1 MNLKNKILSKI
12 QKEKIE
18 PLPESY
24 FIQKYRILWGLLGFT
39 VLLGIIGSGF
49 LIEDS
54 SEFFG
59 MIQYTRGDMGIF
71 ILPNIF
77 WIILLLFLL
86 FVGVQSLRHTAIGYR
101 YPAFR
106 MLILGIAIIF
116 VGGYFFR
123 MSGLGPQMHTFLVR
137 NIPGV
142 SDLLYNEGSW
152 DMPENGRLAGTIIER
167 NDKQIS
173 VKDTHG
179 GIWDVSIQD
188 SFISPMVIWEERIRI
203 LGSKQGD
210 NVFIAEKILPW
221 FGKGKGKMGRMNH

>member
-24 FIQKYRILWGLLGFT
+24 FIQKYRILWWLLWFT

-59 MIQYTRGDMGIF
+59 MIQYTRWDMWIF

-86 FVGVQSLRHTAIGYR
+86 FVGVQSLRHTAIWYR

-116 VGGYFFR
+116 VWGYFFR
-123 MSGLGPQMHTFLVR
+123 MSGLWPQMHTFLVR
-137 NIPGV
+137 NIPWV
-142 SDLLYNEGSW
+142 SDLLYNEWSW

-203 LGSKQGD
+203 LGSKQWD

-221 FGKGKGKMGRMNH
+221 FGKWKGKMGRMNH